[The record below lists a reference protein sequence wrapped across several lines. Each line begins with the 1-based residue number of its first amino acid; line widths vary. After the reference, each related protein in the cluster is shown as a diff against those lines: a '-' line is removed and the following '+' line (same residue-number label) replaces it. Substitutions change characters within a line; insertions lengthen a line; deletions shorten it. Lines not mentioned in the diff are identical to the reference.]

1 MCRRFAALL
10 PLGHLHLLIV
20 VSVWKLAERLATE
33 RSGIALGLP
42 LLLPVVLLLSVP
54 LRPTISSPAGIFTS
68 VPGTR
73 VTNVELQQIAAEV
86 LSETSSWGLLVPSHR
101 HPLAGP
107 GLPEGNIT
115 SMALSTKETL
125 SANNAM
131 EEVIGGEFHRIDTNI
146 PGFSALASEPC

>member
-10 PLGHLHLLIV
+10 PVHLLIV

-54 LRPTISSPAGIFTS
+54 LRPTISSPGIFTS
-68 VPGTR
+68 VPGPR

-101 HPLAGP
+101 HPLAGT

-115 SMALSTKETL
+115 SMALSTKETF
-125 SANNAM
+125 SANNGRSFRWR
-131 EEVIGGEFHRIDTNI
+131 VSQD
-146 PGFSALASEPC
+146 

>member
-1 MCRRFAALL
+1 MT
-10 PLGHLHLLIV
+10 LGIWNGLDHLLIV

-54 LRPTISSPAGIFTS
+54 LRPTISSPAIFTS

-73 VTNVELQQIAAEV
+73 VTKVGLQHIAAEV

-131 EEVIGGEFHRIDTNI
+131 EEVLGGGFHRIGTNI
-146 PGFSALASEPC
+146 PGFSKLASEPC

>member
-1 MCRRFAALL
+1 M
-10 PLGHLHLLIV
+10 

-54 LRPTISSPAGIFTS
+54 LRPTISSPGIFTS

-125 SANNAM
+125 SANNAT
-131 EEVIGGEFHRIDTNI
+131 EEVLGGEFHRIDTNI
-146 PGFSALASEPC
+146 PGFSALASEPY